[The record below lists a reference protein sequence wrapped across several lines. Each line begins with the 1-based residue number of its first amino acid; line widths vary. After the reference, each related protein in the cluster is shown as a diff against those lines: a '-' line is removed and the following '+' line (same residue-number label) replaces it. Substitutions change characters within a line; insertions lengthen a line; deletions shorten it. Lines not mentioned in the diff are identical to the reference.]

1 MYELTM
7 AESYLAEGLA
17 DRPATFE
24 LFCRRLPDGWGYL
37 VAAGLDD
44 ALAHLEGL
52 RFDADDLRFLASTG
66 LFSEALLE
74 RLRVLRFT
82 GEVRAMP
89 EGTLF
94 FPGEPVL
101 EVTAPV
107 LEAQLVETVV
117 LNQIHFQSLLAS
129 KAARCVD
136 AAAGRRLVDFSLR
149 RTHGCEAG
157 LKAARASYIAGFDA
171 TSNVLAGR
179 LFGIP
184 LAGTMA
190 HSYVECFP
198 DEVDAFTA
206 FTSAYPRDSTL
217 LVDTYD
223 TLEGARRAARVARTV
238 ASQGG
243 RVAAVRLDSGDL
255 SELSVLVRRIL
266 DEEGV
271 IDVGIFASGGL
282 DEHDIARLIADGALI
297 DGFGVGSKLGVSGD
311 APYLDMAYKLAVFDG
326 RPVLKLS
333 AGKATIPGA
342 KQVWRL
348 RDHRRFVGDLVALAH
363 EEGPARGESLLQF
376 VMVGGKRTWHEP
388 VEASRAR
395 SAIQRRALPRDVRTV
410 DARPY
415 PVDMSEPLRTLAD
428 DLATVKS
435 SANGTGVTRLP

>member
-1 MYELTM
+1 M

-17 DRPATFE
+17 DRPATFS

-37 VAAGLDD
+37 IAAGLED
-44 ALAHLEGL
+44 ALAYLEGL
-52 RFDADDLRFLASTG
+52 RFDADDLGFLASTG
-66 LFSEALLE
+66 LFGEALLE

-89 EGTLF
+89 EGTVF
-94 FPGEPVL
+94 FPAEPVL
-101 EVTAPV
+101 EVTAPM

-117 LNQIHFQSLLAS
+117 LNQVHFQSLLAS

-157 LKAARASYIAGFDA
+157 LKAARASYMAGFDA

-198 DEVDAFTA
+198 NEVDAFTA
-206 FTSAYPRDSTL
+206 FTRAYPRDSTL

-223 TLEGARRAARVARTV
+223 TVEGTRHAARVARTV

-243 RVAAVRLDSGDL
+243 RVSAVRLDSGDL
-255 SELSVLVRRIL
+255 SKLSLRVRRIL
-266 DEEGV
+266 DEEGLS
-271 IDVGIFASGGL
+271 DVGIFASGGL
-282 DEHDIARLIADGALI
+282 DEHDIAGLIAEGALI

-333 AGKATIPGA
+333 SGKVTLPGA

-348 RDHRRFVGDLVALAH
+348 REHGRFVGDLVALDDEQGHDGSEALLR
-363 EEGPARGESLLQF
+363 PVMVRGE
-376 VMVGGKRTWHEP
+376 RTWHEP
-388 VEASRAR
+388 VEASRRRA
-395 SAIQRRALPRDVRTV
+395 AIQRQALSGDLRKV

-428 DLATVKS
+428 DLARHLRTTVIP
-435 SANGTGVTRLP
+435 GM